1 MKHSRSIIVLKI
13 YEANL
18 YILVY
23 KYAVPCMLFGCSSS
37 CSLNSEDLSKDC
49 KILRDMKLCPLVFPY
64 IFVHKD
70 EFLL

>member
-1 MKHSRSIIVLKI
+1 MKHSGSIIVLKM

-23 KYAVPCMLFGCSSS
+23 KYAVACMLFGCSSS
-37 CSLNSEDLSKDC
+37 CSLNSKDY